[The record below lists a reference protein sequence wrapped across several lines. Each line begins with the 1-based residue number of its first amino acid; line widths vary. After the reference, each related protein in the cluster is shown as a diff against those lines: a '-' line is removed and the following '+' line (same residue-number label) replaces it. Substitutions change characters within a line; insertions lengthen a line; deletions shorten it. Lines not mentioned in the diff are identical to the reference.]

1 MSGTTF
7 QAIHVWI
14 AERKTLLFWNL
25 TMCEARKEKL
35 LAIWPVRGT
44 QSQLF
49 KKRLISVSS
58 DVPIVTEGKHTR
70 KEVGSGDRFSPLQL
84 TTADQNCHE
93 KKHLS

>member
-44 QSQLF
+44 LSQLYSTRLQIEGL
-49 KKRLISVSS
+49 KKETGDWRLEINESPVSN
-58 DVPIVTEGKHTR
+58 
-70 KEVGSGDRFSPLQL
+70 L
-84 TTADQNCHE
+84 
-93 KKHLS
+93 